1 MGRTKS
7 KAVKTAQP
15 FGFCPELWSEAL
27 VDALKANVHE
37 TLVRSKRSRGTQLLR
52 DAALGYPEYPDITD
66 RGTISNAPDTQTHYA
81 DAAGYAL
88 AVAFDRDI
96 LNSARKRR

>member
-7 KAVKTAQP
+7 KTVSAAQTA
-15 FGFCPELWSEAL
+15 GFCPELWSVEA
-27 VDALKANVHE
+27 VKMFKAELQE

-66 RGTISNAPDTQTHYA
+66 KGTISNASDIQTHYT
-81 DAAGYAL
+81 DAAAYAFAA
-88 AVAFDRDI
+88 AVDSDI
-96 LNSARKRR
+96 LNSLRKR